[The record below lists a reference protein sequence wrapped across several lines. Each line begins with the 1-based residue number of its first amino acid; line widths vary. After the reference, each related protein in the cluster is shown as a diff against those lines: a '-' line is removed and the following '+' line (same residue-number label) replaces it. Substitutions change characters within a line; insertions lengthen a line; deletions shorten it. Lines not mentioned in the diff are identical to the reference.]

1 MNNEIIKFENVS
13 FGYGEEPSLLRNVSF
28 KILRGEFFFLTGM
41 SGSGKTSL
49 IKLIYLEQL
58 QNSGNIFIFG
68 KNTRNAPK
76 VDLRKKIGVVLQ
88 KPLLIE
94 HLNILDN
101 ILLPFKIM
109 GEDTAKK
116 VHEAVDLLNWV
127 GLQNV
132 LHKYPKEIS
141 IGEQHRASIARAV
154 IKKPNLILADEP
166 TGNVDQETS
175 NKINNLFLALNKL
188 GTTVLFATHK
198 MQDIQ
203 YLKMPFLNISNGKIE
218 KVVPN
223 I

>member
-1 MNNEIIKFENVS
+1 
-13 FGYGEEPSLLRNVSF
+13 
-28 KILRGEFFFLTGM
+28 
-41 SGSGKTSL
+41 
-49 IKLIYLEQL
+49 
-58 QNSGNIFIFG
+58 
-68 KNTRNAPK
+68 
-76 VDLRKKIGVVLQ
+76 
-88 KPLLIE
+88 LIE

-154 IKKPNLILADEP
+154 IKKPSLILADEP

-203 YLKMPFLNISNGKIE
+203 YLKMPFLNILNGKIE
-218 KVVPN
+218 KVIPN